1 MNFELYDNAFQ
12 IVMFGSASLISLV
25 FALHFH
31 ARNLLIMA
39 FAYASFMMGTLYYT
53 LHLAIVGDIPHI
65 SYVAEILW
73 LASYLFYLTLQIS
86 RTENLR
92 IRFHIPSML
101 AACLIAGIVLWW
113 HILGPLL
120 LFIFMFSVTVGAI
133 MYLSVFRVMMR
144 EEKMLPDLCLMAVL
158 ILQIA
163 LYIVSAFMEDFTKF
177 NLYFAVD
184 MTLTMTQVSLIP
196 LMYREVKH
204 G

>member
-12 IVMFGSASLISLV
+12 IVMFGSASLISLI

-31 ARNLLIMA
+31 ARNLLIMT
-39 FAYASFMMGTLYYT
+39 FAYASFMMGTFYYT

-86 RTENLR
+86 RTENLK

-113 HILGPLL
+113 HILGPLR
-120 LFIFMFSVTVGAI
+120 LFIFMFSLTVGVI
-133 MYLSVFRVMMR
+133 MYLSVFRIMMK
-144 EEKMLPDLCLMAVL
+144 EEKILPDLCLMAVL

-184 MTLTMTQVSLIP
+184 MTLTITQVSLIP